1 MLKEEQ
7 AEKLRELAV
16 EKALIKNNDAFDD
29 RTEHKEKKFTCD
41 LSKIGSVKA
50 HYLNGLEKA
59 KDNIKKALGSQEWI
73 TNYVI
78 TIILEH

>member
-1 MLKEEQ
+1 M
-7 AEKLRELAV
+7 

-50 HYLNGLEKA
+50 HYLNGLEMA
-59 KDNIKKALGSQEWI
+59 KDNINEALGSKD
-73 TNYVI
+73 
-78 TIILEH
+78 